1 MIEKPEKQINIE
13 GSQKE
18 EVREVGEE
26 FIEKDRRNRLLK
38 DIKKAEKE
46 IKFWE
51 KEIRGEEDPLYSVI
65 ADECRKIASSYD
77 RMGDNEN
84 AVKSLDKAV
93 ECYKRGGDNAIARVL
108 TEEVDDRKLL
118 LKVEEEA
125 KEKRKETIEEEIKK
139 LEEEVEIEKMFPTLL
154 DDDWDK
160 GYFDSTIKTTLK
172 HPEYFKYLLFPEV
185 KKIVGWI
192 EEDINLLKDEDEIKW
207 RRRRLEEIKK
217 EYLGKLRLLKKVR
230 EEKKGRGE

>member
-1 MIEKPEKQINIE
+1 M
-13 GSQKE
+13 
-18 EVREVGEE
+18 
-26 FIEKDRRNRLLK
+26 
-38 DIKKAEKE
+38 
-46 IKFWE
+46 
-51 KEIRGEEDPLYSVI
+51 
-65 ADECRKIASSYD
+65 
-77 RMGDNEN
+77 
-84 AVKSLDKAV
+84 
-93 ECYKRGGDNAIARVL
+93 
-108 TEEVDDRKLL
+108 
-118 LKVEEEA
+118 KVEEEA